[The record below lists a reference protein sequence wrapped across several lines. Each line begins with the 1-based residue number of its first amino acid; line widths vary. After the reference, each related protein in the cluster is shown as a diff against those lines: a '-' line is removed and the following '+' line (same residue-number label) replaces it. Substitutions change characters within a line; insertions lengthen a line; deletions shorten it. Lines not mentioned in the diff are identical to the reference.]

1 MRKNREN
8 LKLNGEVCS
17 RNKDK
22 FIVEFKEDESYMET
36 EMKKS
41 MVIKKRKGDGTL
53 IVLYDMGFDTG
64 MYSHIKVLYGL
75 VDARTVKSAI
85 ISENNGY
92 QSVLKSD
99 DIIDI
104 VKDFHWAKYNPAI
117 ISIREDG
124 NRYCIDGQ
132 IGVLSVMALYRRG
145 EITTPMI
152 PCLILTNTTL
162 EDEAMLFGT
171 QDDGKTPLREYQKA
185 KSKYIGKDKKI
196 CALADALGNCGIR
209 LFTDVKAYKTISEIY
224 DNTDLETFERF
235 CRVISCAWLNGT
247 KAQKKNATCGDILT
261 GLSIFYSKYAQEIDD
276 QSFIKKLSDKTPDMV
291 KELFENYENKL
302 DPDRKYLK
310 AFTVIYNNN
319 RRKGK
324 IDYV

>member
-1 MRKNREN
+1 MLEIFK
-8 LKLNGEVCS
+8 
-17 RNKDK
+17 RNALVDNEKK
-22 FIVEFKEDESYMET
+22 AED
-36 EMKKS
+36 
-41 MVIKKRKGDGTL
+41 L
-53 IVLYDMGFDTG
+53 IILYDMGYDTG
-64 MYSHIKVLYGL
+64 VYSHIKIQYGL
-75 VDARTVKSAI
+75 VDARTVQSAI
-85 ISENNGY
+85 DEEDGGY
-92 QSVLKSD
+92 QRILNSKRM
-99 DIIDI
+99 IDI
-104 VKDFHWAKYNPAI
+104 TKGFHWSRLNPI
-117 ISIREDG
+117 TICIRKDG
-124 NRYCIDGQ
+124 NRYNVDGQ
-132 IGVLSVMALYRRG
+132 ARVSSVITLYRRG
-145 EITTPMI
+145 EISTPMI

-185 KSKYIGKDKKI
+185 KSKYIGKDKKL
-196 CALADALGNCGIR
+196 CGLVDTLADCGIR

-224 DNTDLETFERF
+224 DNTDLETFKRF

>member
-1 MRKNREN
+1 MLEFLKKNA
-8 LKLNGEVCS
+8 LVDK
-17 RNKDK
+17 NKN
-22 FIVEFKEDESYMET
+22 EEE
-36 EMKKS
+36 
-41 MVIKKRKGDGTL
+41 TL
-53 IVLYDMGFDTG
+53 IILYDMGYDTG
-64 MYSHIKVLYGL
+64 AYSHIKIQYGL
-75 VDARTVKSAI
+75 VDARTVKSAT
-85 ISENNGY
+85 EEEEGGY
-92 QSVLKSD
+92 QRLLKSKRV
-99 DIIDI
+99 IDI
-104 VKDFHWAKYNPAI
+104 TSDFHWSRLNPITICIRADGDRYNV
-117 ISIREDG
+117 
-124 NRYCIDGQ
+124 DGQ
-132 IGVLSVMALYRRG
+132 ARVSSVITLYKKG

-224 DNTDLETFERF
+224 DNTDLETFKRF